1 MLAGVRPIRVV
12 AWVAALLV
20 VASPALAGDAK
31 GRFVVKGKTS
41 GTIAPTHAAA
51 YLTHDAR
58 DRRNKVVE
66 VLLSDVAIDVDAAV
80 AALQPHIQVINQDV
94 LDDRNYVLLW
104 IAADGHVSMN
114 ATFSKTM
121 TQFLDKV
128 GDSLKATLTV
138 NTPERVA
145 GRLFTEAPV
154 STLSG
159 DSYSVD
165 LTFDTAV
172 TRLPAG
178 TTLGA
183 GGGAPGKALNTFLA
197 AVKKQQWPV
206 IKPLLAPAA
215 AEMFDKS
222 YNSPEE
228 NASSTA
234 DILQAWLP
242 KSGLKITG
250 GQLRGDTADLA
261 VEGEMF
267 PGTNALYLARLRQ
280 LGGTW
285 LFESAGAV
293 GMLR

>member
-1 MLAGVRPIRVV
+1 MDEVDRREGHELALRQRVEYATGIPGSASDVKLIGWCVGVT
-12 AWVAALLV
+12 ALLV

-51 YLTHDAR
+51 YSTHDAR

-66 VLLSDVAIDVDAAV
+66 VLLTDVAIDVDAAV

-104 IAADGHVSMN
+104 VAADGHVSMN

-145 GRLFTEAPV
+145 GRLFTESPV
-154 STLSG
+154 STMSG
-159 DSYSVD
+159 DSYTVD

-172 TRLPAG
+172 TRPPAG
-178 TTLGA
+178 TALDA
-183 GGGAPGKALNTFLA
+183 GGGAPGKALTTFLA
-197 AVKKQQWPV
+197 A
-206 IKPLLAPAA
+206 
-215 AEMFDKS
+215 
-222 YNSPEE
+222 
-228 NASSTA
+228 
-234 DILQAWLP
+234 
-242 KSGLKITG
+242 
-250 GQLRGDTADLA
+250 
-261 VEGEMF
+261 
-267 PGTNALYLARLRQ
+267 
-280 LGGTW
+280 
-285 LFESAGAV
+285 
-293 GMLR
+293 